1 MTFFDPKEEVL
12 NIELTQHGK
21 RLLSQGKLKPSYYL
35 FFDDDILYDM
45 NCAGVSTEGQ
55 NSIEGRIQE
64 DTPRMKTQY
73 NFKEL
78 KEGVVLGSSIPM
90 AEKHFSLRS
99 PMGTSDPSSEN
110 FPRWKIKMFGN
121 DGPTIT
127 GATEYMTSS
136 FGTLRIPQID
146 VSAKFKTA
154 IASELGGPTI
164 KEDPNLSS
172 AIQADGTYISVQP
185 RTILMQV
192 LEDHA
197 VFEKENFDIEVYIK
211 DTEPETRVSGE
222 TELDKWNPL
231 YFKERVQSIV
241 DGILVDTAPEICHDL
256 DPTMVEYYFDIF
268 VDNEIGESIRSN
280 VTEKIRTHNRY
291 VSSEGSSEVGASF
304 EMADIYSQVVPDAAC
319 AIADDE
325 CP

>member
-12 NIELTQHGK
+12 DIELTQHGK
-21 RLLSQGKLKPSYYL
+21 RLLSRGKLKPSYYL
-35 FFDDDILYDM
+35 FFDDDVLYDV

-78 KEGVVLGSSIPM
+78 KEGVVLGSSVPM

-99 PMGTSDPSSEN
+99 PMGTSDPSSES

-127 GATEYMTSS
+127 GTTEHMTSS

-154 IASELGGPTI
+154 ISSELGGATI

-172 AIQADGTYISVQP
+172 TMQADGTYISVQP

-192 LEDHA
+192 LENHTI
-197 VFEKENFDIEVYIK
+197 FEKENFDIEVYIK
-211 DTEPETRVSGE
+211 DTESETRVSGA
-222 TELDKWNPL
+222 TELDDWSPL

-241 DGILVDTAPEICHDL
+241 DGILVDKELETCHDL

-268 VDNEIGESIRSN
+268 VDNEIGEDIRTS
-280 VTEKIRTHNRY
+280 VTEQVITNNRY
-291 VSSEGSSEVGASF
+291 ILQKDSSEVGASF
-304 EMADIYSQVVPDAAC
+304 EIANIYSQVVPDAAC
-319 AIADDE
+319 DIADDE

>member
-1 MTFFDPKEEVL
+1 MFAS
-12 NIELTQHGK
+12 

-35 FFDDDILYDM
+35 FFDDDILYDI
-45 NCAGVSTEGQ
+45 NYAGITTEGQ

-64 DTPRMKTQY
+64 DTPRIKTQY

-78 KEGVVLGSSIPM
+78 KDGMVADSAPPM
-90 AEKHFSLRS
+90 SEKHFSLKS
-99 PMGTSDPSSEN
+99 PMGTSDPSSEG
-110 FPRWKIKMFGN
+110 FPRWKVKMFGN

-154 IASELGGPTI
+154 ISSELGGATI

-172 AIQADGTYISVQP
+172 TMQADGTYISVQP

-192 LEDHA
+192 LEEHTI
-197 VFEKENFDIEVYIK
+197 FEKENFDIEVYIK
-211 DTEPETRVSGE
+211 DTESETRVSGA
-222 TELDKWNPL
+222 TELDDWSPL

-241 DGILVDTAPEICHDL
+241 DGILVDKELETCHDL

-268 VDNEIGESIRSN
+268 VDNEIGEDIRTS
-280 VTEKIRTHNRY
+280 VTEQVITNNRY
-291 VSSEGSSEVGASF
+291 ILQKDSSEVGASF
-304 EMADIYSQVVPDAAC
+304 EIANIYSQVVPDAAC
-319 AIADDE
+319 DIADDE

>member
-21 RLLSQGKLKPSYYL
+21 RLLSQGKLSPSHYL
-35 FFDDDILYDM
+35 FFDDDILYDI
-45 NCAGVSTEGQ
+45 NCAGVATEGQ

-64 DTPRMKTQY
+64 DTPRIKTQY

-78 KEGVVLGSSIPM
+78 KDGIISDSAPPM
-90 AEKHFSLRS
+90 SEKHFSLKT
-99 PMGTSDPSSEN
+99 PIGTSDPSSES

-127 GATEYMTSS
+127 GTTEHMTSS

-154 IASELGGPTI
+154 ISSELGGATI

-172 AIQADGTYISVQP
+172 TMQADGTYISVQP

-192 LEDHA
+192 LEDHTI
-197 VFEKENFDIEVYIK
+197 FEKENFDIEVYIK
-211 DTEPETRVSGE
+211 DTESETKVSGA
-222 TELDKWNPL
+222 TELDEWTPL
-231 YFKERVQSIV
+231 YFKERVQSVV
-241 DGILVDTAPEICHDL
+241 DGILVDSAPAICHDL
-256 DPTMVEYYFDIF
+256 DSTMVEYYFDIF
-268 VDNEIGESIRSN
+268 TDNEIGESIRSN
-280 VTEKIRTHNRY
+280 ITEKIRPHSKYILMEDSTLAD
-291 VSSEGSSEVGASF
+291 ASF
-304 EMADIYSQVVPDAAC
+304 EIADIYSQMVPDAAC

>member
-35 FFDDDILYDM
+35 FFDDDILYDI
-45 NCAGVSTEGQ
+45 NYAGITTEGQ

-64 DTPRMKTQY
+64 DTPRIKTQY

-78 KEGVVLGSSIPM
+78 KDGMVADSAPPM
-90 AEKHFSLRS
+90 SEKHFSLKS
-99 PMGTSDPSSEN
+99 PMGTSDPSSES
-110 FPRWKIKMFGN
+110 FPRWKVKMFGN

-154 IASELGGPTI
+154 ISSELGGATI

-172 AIQADGTYISVQP
+172 TIQADGTYISVQP

-192 LEDHA
+192 LEDHTI
-197 VFEKENFDIEVYIK
+197 FEKENFDIEVYIK
-211 DTEPETRVSGE
+211 DTESETRVSGV
-222 TELDKWNPL
+222 TELDDWTPL
-231 YFKERVQSIV
+231 YFKERAQSIV
-241 DGILVDTAPEICHDL
+241 DGLLVDSTPEICHDL
-256 DPTMVEYYFDIF
+256 DPSMVEYYFDIF
-268 VDNEIGESIRSN
+268 VDSEIGESIRSN
-280 VTEKIRTHNRY
+280 VTEEIRTHNRY
-291 VSSEGSSEVGASF
+291 ISLKDSSEERASF
-304 EMADIYSQVVPDAAC
+304 EIANIYSQVVPDAAC
-319 AIADDE
+319 DIADDE